1 MSQEL
6 FSASVGEQ
14 VGSFLLAAVAV
25 AAGLAL
31 LWTPPGE
38 AGHLDA
44 AAAGSTTALTAGGA
58 AGDKVIGVLPTVKPP
73 DGLAGLQVSRSAA
86 KCEKV
91 AKWPQKSCK
100 DGQVSSFE
108 RVEQIGLSTVP
119 YIVPIYR

>member
-44 AAAGSTTALTAGGA
+44 AAAGSTMALTAGGA
-58 AGDKVIGVLPTVKPP
+58 TGDKVIAVLPTVKPP
-73 DGLAGLQVSRSAA
+73 DGLAGRRQRQ
-86 KCEKV
+86 KV
-91 AKWPQKSCK
+91 ANLTKTQKSKMVCRCLE
-100 DGQVSSFE
+100 VLRSRHSSE
-108 RVEQIGLSTVP
+108 SSKLACQR
-119 YIVPIYR
+119 